1 MVFLLLLFLILAI
14 LLGGGYYAYRIAFY
28 SPKKGRDIIHSP
40 RGSQYDAYREE
51 MSRIFNQL
59 SERPCEF
66 VTVLSQEGLRLS
78 GRYYHVRDGAPLD
91 IGFHGYRGTAIRDFC
106 GGTEISFAAGHHVL
120 LVDQR
125 AHGASEGDTITFG
138 VEERRDCL
146 DWVRYACARFGADR
160 PILLYGVSM
169 GAATVLMAAGLELPA
184 NVRGIIADSPYSTPE
199 AIIRKVC
206 RDLHLPD
213 RVCYPI
219 LARSAARFGRFR
231 LSDGSAV
238 EAVRHAKVPIL
249 LIHGEDD
256 RFVPCEMS
264 REILDACASDA
275 ARHTFPG
282 AGHGL
287 SYVTDPERY
296 THLVLQ
302 FFEQVL

>member
-1 MVFLLLLFLILAI
+1 MSILSYP
-14 LLGGGYYAYRIAFY
+14 LYRFAFHAPNRTQNNIY
-28 SPKKGRDIIHSP
+28 NIPRSKQYRCGRDGMRRMI
-40 RGSQYDAYREE
+40 A
-51 MSRIFNQL
+51 NL
-59 SERPCEF
+59 AERPCEQVF
-66 VTVLSQEGLRLS
+66 LTSHDGLRLA
-78 GRYYHVRDGAPLD
+78 GHYYPGRDGAPLD